1 MMMTMTNPLP
11 HLFFHSIP
19 SLATKT
25 FSKTN
30 FPFKSSSSSS
40 LAIGIVNRT
49 IHQRRPPPSP
59 PCFSFSTIA
68 RQERHHQRQHQRQRR
83 PLHRSSHTNSPRRPL
98 RAAVI
103 GSGPSGFYAAKYLT
117 SSVSKRVASLNDN
130 SSAPWPF
137 SGVEIDILE
146 RLPTPFGLVRYG
158 VAPDHPEV
166 KHVQNDFAAVSSSD
180 AVSYFGNVE
189 AGRDDVVSLST
200 LSSLY
205 DVVVLAYGCQSDRG
219 LEIPGRN
226 LRGVLTAREFVN
238 WYNGHPEYGYVGETV
253 REARGGNAVV
263 VGNGNVA
270 LDCARI
276 LAKGREGLRDTDA
289 PGGVLEVLGE
299 GMERVVVAG
308 RRGHVQ
314 GAFTIKE
321 LRELTKL
328 RQEGYGVAFRV
339 RREELDMGMTE
350 SSLREL
356 QLASGRPK
364 TRIDALLREAAAT
377 AEKGENGE
385 SSRRRNGF
393 TVLSFLLRRRRRNS
407 FSCIPLYSSRVRPR
421 RRRRRLQK
429 VDRTPIATEPHT
441 NRIRRRPARPSRRL

>member
-1 MMMTMTNPLP
+1 M
-11 HLFFHSIP
+11 
-19 SLATKT
+19 
-25 FSKTN
+25 
-30 FPFKSSSSSS
+30 
-40 LAIGIVNRT
+40 
-49 IHQRRPPPSP
+49 
-59 PCFSFSTIA
+59 
-68 RQERHHQRQHQRQRR
+68 
-83 PLHRSSHTNSPRRPL
+83 
-98 RAAVI
+98 I

-117 SSVSKRVASLNDN
+117 SSVSKRVASLNDD
-130 SSAPWPF
+130 SSSPPWPF

-166 KHVQNDFAAVSSSD
+166 KHVQNDFAAVSLSD
-180 AVSYFGNVE
+180 TVSYFGNVE

-238 WYNGHPEYGYVGETV
+238 WYNGHPEYGYVADVV

-314 GAFTIKE
+314 GAFTIKVGR
-321 LRELTKL
+321 LIGRSV
-328 RQEGYGVAFRV
+328 G
-339 RREELDMGMTE
+339 LDEFLVGNHSFFE
-350 SSLREL
+350 SLKFSHLIT
-356 QLASGRPK
+356 GI
-364 TRIDALLREAAAT
+364 TRT
-377 AEKGENGE
+377 HQTTTG
-385 SSRRRNGF
+385 
-393 TVLSFLLRRRRRNS
+393 
-407 FSCIPLYSSRVRPR
+407 
-421 RRRRRLQK
+421 
-429 VDRTPIATEPHT
+429 
-441 NRIRRRPARPSRRL
+441 RIRCLLPRPTRRIRYGNDGIVLARTAIGIGTTQDEDRRFASRGCGNCSKGRER